1 MQGSRTRGSATKN
14 RILRKML
21 AQMAEIEREAVC
33 ARIARARKEAGLTQ
47 PEVADLLG
55 LSLRSYQD
63 YESFR
68 VPFRRLDQIADI
80 LGTTKRWLLY
90 GDNPAPAIAAAET
103 ESELLEAIRQ
113 LTEEMRLFRR
123 HDDEAGGSGAS

>member
-1 MQGSRTRGSATKN
+1 
-14 RILRKML
+14 ML